1 MYILYLILGL
11 ILLYYGAEFLVRGSS
26 SIAVSFGV
34 NKMVIG
40 LTVVALGT
48 SMPEFVVS
56 LTGAITGSDGVSV
69 GNIVG
74 SNMANILLVLGITGF
89 IGPIKAE
96 KRTIKLD
103 MPVLLLITLLFI
115 FFCYDGL
122 LTGYESIML
131 LFVFMIYMLYII
143 KNSREISGEKKE
155 ASDPKSN
162 KLTKNIMLS
171 LVGIIGLVLGGKYTV
186 QGGVEMGQLLG
197 ISDYV
202 IGLTVIALG
211 TSLPELFT
219 SVVAALKHEHEI
231 SIGNII
237 GSNMFNTAFVLG
249 IVPIISPLKIS
260 EKIIGFDNWLMLGVT
275 ILLGICTYS
284 GKRLS
289 RGESALFLLIY
300 ALFILNI
307 IFNFI

>member
-122 LTGYESIML
+122 LTGYESIVL
-131 LFVFMIYMLYII
+131 LFVFMIYMVYII
-143 KNSREISGEKKE
+143 KNSRERSGEKKE
-155 ASDPKSN
+155 SSDPKSK

-186 QGGVEMGQLLG
+186 QGGVEMGRLFG

-275 ILLGICTYS
+275 ILLGVCTYS

-289 RGESALFLLIY
+289 RGESALFLVIY
-300 ALFILNI
+300 VLFILNI

>member
-307 IFNFI
+307 IFNS